1 MEALLKSK
9 NFSSV
14 NKKTIEWKLRHCRQ
28 CPVCSIMINREEG
41 CNKVDCPFC
50 GYAFCWACQS
60 PWSEV
65 FCLICCGSSLYN
77 VAKLFL
83 ILSLGLCLL

>member
-1 MEALLKSK
+1 MEALLESK
-9 NFSSV
+9 NINSA
-14 NKKTIEWKLRHCRQ
+14 NKKTIEWKLTHCRQ

-65 FCLICCGSSLYN
+65 
-77 VAKLFL
+77 
-83 ILSLGLCLL
+83 ILLDLLRFIFI